1 MSFNAITSIPT
12 QLPLSQANKT
22 TASGGAAGA
31 SGAASGDGFG
41 SLVKDAVDSIDKTQ
55 KGAEQEIQKAVT
67 GESPDLHQTIIALQ
81 QADLKFQ
88 LGLQVRNKLVG
99 AYEEIMRMQV

>member
-12 QLPLSQANKT
+12 QLPLSQTNKT
-22 TASGGAAGA
+22 NAGGAA
-31 SGAASGDGFG
+31 GAASGDGFG

-88 LGLQVRNKLVG
+88 LGIQVRNKLIG